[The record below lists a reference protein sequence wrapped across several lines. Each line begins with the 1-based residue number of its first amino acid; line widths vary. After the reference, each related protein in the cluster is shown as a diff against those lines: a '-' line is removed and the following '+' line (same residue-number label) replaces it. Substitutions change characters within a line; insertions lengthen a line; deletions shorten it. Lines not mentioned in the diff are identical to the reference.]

1 MPSRAGSPNR
11 NKQRLLKALQKE
23 YGDDFEP
30 VMKMAGNA
38 SFLQGIADEYQG
50 AHSYEEELTDGDPKE
65 GSGPGIL
72 SAIKDKAIAASKEAN
87 AEWDRI
93 AKYTTPQLKAVEIT
107 GDVDVTNH
115 VGLPEVDDIVEEIL
129 NDETDTRSEEDSPD

>member
-11 NKQRLLKALQKE
+11 SKQRLLKALQKE

-38 SFLQGIADEYQG
+38 DFLQGIADEHQG
-50 AHSYEEELTDGDPKE
+50 NYKGIDDDLAPLPGEKEETSED
-65 GSGPGIL
+65 IQ
-72 SAIKDKAIAASKEAN
+72 AKAIAASKEAN

-115 VGLPEVDDIVEEIL
+115 VGLPEVDDIVEEL
-129 NDETDTRSEEDSPD
+129 LDDETDTRTEEDTQD